1 MQFPDDI
8 DRDGDAA
15 RPAGLQTTPV
25 RRSRSRVVMWSVF
38 LHGLAIVA
46 LWALLAGDPP
56 QLKDDT
62 PVIAVDLVALAQ
74 SAPAAPAVP
83 AASSGPAGPT
93 QPDTPPVAQLVEP
106 QPERP
111 APRPRAEPKPA
122 PVPVAKAEDPPK
134 TPEPPV
140 RDPDPSASDA
150 AQSSPPQSPAQPDPA
165 SAGPQRPA
173 SGNAGTG
180 NSDANASAVAKASYA
195 RLLLTRLQRAIV
207 YPRRA
212 QRRDIEGIVRVE
224 VVLAAS
230 GALKTVRL
238 VGTSGSDI
246 LDEAALALV
255 RRVAPFPAVPQDLS
269 PRGQDFAFVAPIQYR
284 LN

>member
-15 RPAGLQTTPV
+15 RPAGLETSPV
-25 RRSRSRVVMWSVF
+25 RRSRTRVVLWSV
-38 LHGLAIVA
+38 LIHAIAIAA
-46 LWALLAGDPP
+46 LWAVLANDPP
-56 QLKDDT
+56 QLKDET

-74 SAPAAPAVP
+74 SAP

-93 QPDTPPVAQLVEP
+93 QPDTPPVAQPVEP

-122 PVPVAKAEDPPK
+122 PAPVAKAEDPPK
-134 TPEPPV
+134 TPEPPAP
-140 RDPDPSASDA
+140 DPDPAASDA
-150 AQSSPPQSPAQPDPA
+150 AQSSPLQSPAQPDPA
-165 SAGPQRPA
+165 SAGSQRSA
-173 SGNAGTG
+173 VGNAGTG
-180 NSDANASAVAKASYA
+180 RSDANASAVAKASYA

-284 LN
+284 LD